1 MLVIE
6 PKSVYFAD
14 APLTGV
20 RTIAIERRAATL
32 AEEWS
37 DTGPHQM
44 FCDATRVR
52 TVVRV
57 VQHLDTG
64 DPAALVAAPVPG
76 RQDQLRFEAS
86 MGNQGSAGAGAGGN
100 RGTRRFAM
108 LACVVAAATEL
119 VPGPLTASGA
129 RQASVAVRTITL
141 HVVASAPGVD
151 PVQVS

>member
-37 DTGPHQM
+37 DAGPHQM

-57 VQHLDTG
+57 VQHLDAG

-76 RQDQLRFEAS
+76 QQDQLRFEAS
-86 MGNQGSAGAGAGGN
+86 MGNQGAAGAAAGGN

-119 VPGPLTASGA
+119 VPGPLTTGNTK
-129 RQASVAVRTITL
+129 QASVAVRTITL
-141 HVVASAPGVD
+141 HVVASVPGVD